1 MKPSEIKQKL
11 KDAYNAHTSMFL
23 WGPPGVGKSEVQY
36 QVTQELGIG
45 FIDARLS
52 QMDPTDLKGLPYVN
66 EDGYSAYAT
75 PSFLPQVERDGPNGV
90 LFLDELN
97 TAPMIMQAAG
107 YQLILDGKLGD
118 YTLPPG
124 WTTNGAGN
132 RAEDRAIATRMST
145 ALGTRFGHLDFDVDN
160 LEWKQ
165 HSIKVGLD
173 NRILSFIDFRPNLL
187 HDMDVEKRTSP
198 TPRTWSMLNKHM
210 PFVTPENEYLTYAAF
225 VGEGAAGEFSA
236 YMKLSRELPH
246 IDTILAE
253 PTRIEVPTSPS
264 TIYAATGL
272 IASATTYDNFGQ
284 CMKYITRMAVEYQT
298 AYITDINTRVED
310 IEDHPEYTKWALAN
324 VNVIL

>member
-1 MKPSEIKQKL
+1 MKPSEVKSQL
-11 KDAYNAHTSMFL
+11 KNAYHAGTATFI
-23 WGPPGVGKSEVQY
+23 WGPPGVGKSEVQK
-36 QVTQELGIG
+36 QVTEELGIG
-45 FIDARLS
+45 FIDTRLS
-52 QMDPTDLKGLPYVN
+52 QMDPTDLKGLPYVTP
-66 EDGYSAYAT
+66 EGYSSYAL
-75 PSFLPQVERDGPNGV
+75 PSFLPQLERDGPNGI

-107 YQLILDGKLGD
+107 YQLVLDGKLGD

-124 WTTNGAGN
+124 WVVNGAGN

-165 HSIKVGLD
+165 HSIKSGID
-173 NRILSFIDFRPNLL
+173 NRILSFMEFRPDQL
-187 HDMDVEKRTSP
+187 HNQDTSKRTFP
-198 TPRTWSMLNKHM
+198 TPRTWSMLNKHL
-210 PFVTPENEYLTYAAF
+210 PFVTPENEYLTYASF

-236 YMKLSRELPH
+236 YVKLARDLPH

-253 PTRIEVPTSPS
+253 PTRIPVPTSPS
-264 TIYAATGL
+264 IIYAATGL
-272 IASATTYDNFGQ
+272 IAAATDLDNFEK
-284 CMKYITRMAVEYQT
+284 CMKYITRMPVEYQT

-310 IEDHPEYTKWALAN
+310 IEDHPVYTQWCLDN